1 MRSLKGHHFSNF
13 LFNLLME
20 KYKIYTSIPK
30 KQNFFS
36 EMLKLKQAFSNIDKN
51 QNLARNNNR
60 IITKKILR
68 KFKSPKNLD
77 YHFKYKA
84 PQFTKFSKRNSLN
97 DSQTIDENYF
107 LNNFTNRTA
116 KDKKIFF
123 KEKENELEYMDKYDP
138 KKISNN
144 YLKFNVSQEY
154 SKLSQKLEKA
164 NNNENNKEINGKVKM
179 KILKNDLKH
188 NIIEGYFGRKIK
200 TDIPYLFDFST
211 TFYNNYCNKSEKVRH
226 EVVLNELNKLKAF
239 LINDPKNKIVIFKNF
254 LIKFSYKNIE
264 NLSDEQILSI
274 CDFICKNDND
284 ILFHLIKPYFKSK
297 DIISDLVNNL
307 VVLVKEKKY
316 KI

>member
-1 MRSLKGHHFSNF
+1 
-13 LFNLLME
+13 ME

-51 QNLARNNNR
+51 QNLARSNNR

-84 PQFTKFSKRNSLN
+84 PQFTKLSKRNSLN

-116 KDKKIFF
+116 KDKKIFY
-123 KEKENELEYMDKYDP
+123 KEKEHEFEFIDKYDP

-164 NNNENNKEINGKVKM
+164 SNNENNKEINGK
-179 KILKNDLKH
+179 I
-188 NIIEGYFGRKIK
+188 
-200 TDIPYLFDFST
+200 
-211 TFYNNYCNKSEKVRH
+211 
-226 EVVLNELNKLKAF
+226 
-239 LINDPKNKIVIFKNF
+239 
-254 LIKFSYKNIE
+254 
-264 NLSDEQILSI
+264 
-274 CDFICKNDND
+274 
-284 ILFHLIKPYFKSK
+284 
-297 DIISDLVNNL
+297 
-307 VVLVKEKKY
+307 
-316 KI
+316 